1 MTRVESTYLQ
11 FSGKENSFFFGPQ
24 INRDPD
30 RVFLLP
36 VSHVIS
42 VFWER
47 NLRWFSS

>member
-11 FSGKENSFFFGPQ
+11 FSEKENSIFGPQ
-24 INRDPD
+24 MNRDPD
-30 RVFLLP
+30 RAFLLP
-36 VSHVIS
+36 VYHVIS